1 MSQVKECLQTQ
12 SFECSILPNAVPK
25 ACLQKVEKKTCR
37 FENIKACQTLK
48 NQFKYIQPSRRESCK
63 PTLKSNVSDVPFTDD
78 SVYNHSYYHH
88 DVCENRT
95 EPVVHKDHLVMAGKF
110 QDQTS
115 QRMSYPVQCVSMVQK
130 VVPKNNCLGG
140 QGPMRMMTTQKHDY
154 YGPCNYD
161 GFGRSKKI
169 VQSDSLVINSD
180 CPMVGLTTNS
190 CSYQPV
196 YGKRQKNFKPNQC
209 YTTPLEKMDLNTTNR
224 SSYKKIEKQ
233 EKIQTPWAAKLS
245 YCKPNNTTNYCT
257 MYNYSYK
264 EPGAYTYK
272 DNCGDTANLNVDS
285 NLAKNCC
292 PLTCLADNVD
302 SELKSK
308 FTKAHHFDD

>member
-37 FENIKACQTLK
+37 FENINACQALK
-48 NQFKYIQPSRRESCK
+48 
-63 PTLKSNVSDVPFTDD
+63 KSNVSDVPFTDD

-95 EPVVHKDHLVMAGKF
+95 EPVVHKDHLVMAGQF

-115 QRMSYPVQCVSMVQK
+115 HRK

-140 QGPMRMMTTQKHDY
+140 QGPMRMMTTQQHDY

-161 GFGRSKKI
+161 GLGCSKKI
-169 VQSDSLVINSD
+169 VRSDSLVINSD

-196 YGKRQKNFKPNQC
+196 YAKREKNFKPNQC
-209 YTTPLEKMDLNTTNR
+209 
-224 SSYKKIEKQ
+224 
-233 EKIQTPWAAKLS
+233 
-245 YCKPNNTTNYCT
+245 
-257 MYNYSYK
+257 YK

-272 DNCGDTANLNVDS
+272 DNCGNTANLMVDS